1 MHGTNGYSRT
11 LSNLRSNRDNYLFP
25 GNDDANTE
33 AELLIDQ
40 GVIRT
45 PEQLEAYK
53 GILTPAQYQAAQDKI
68 KADKNRSEIE
78 DKGLKS
84 TTDLFFQ
91 SAAQQRL
98 GEVVGLEEEC

>member
-1 MHGTNGYSRT
+1 MRLSTNDRSRVHKDNGYSRT

-40 GVIRT
+40 GVIKT

-53 GILTPAQYQAAQDKI
+53 GILTPAQYQAAQEKI
-68 KADKNRSEIE
+68 KAETYRSEID
-78 DKGLKS
+78 DKGLKE
-84 TTDLFFQ
+84 DY
-91 SAAQQRL
+91 
-98 GEVVGLEEEC
+98 